1 MTVKIELVSL
11 LMDEVY
17 EILIVCGMYLTND
30 ITIGFEN
37 GDVYNMPE
45 VMLAIMKRYTDFSKF
60 C

>member
-1 MTVKIELVSL
+1 MTIKIELVSV

-17 EILIVCGMYLTND
+17 EILIFSGMYLTND

-37 GDVYNMPE
+37 GNVYNMPE
-45 VMLAIMKRYTDFSKF
+45 VMLAIMKSYTDFSKF